1 MLGQWWKG
9 MVGRC
14 WVNSEAGDAGIM
26 VEGDA
31 GSMVEGDVGLT
42 VEGGGDA
49 GIMVAGDVNSRRK
62 QKCWNNSR

>member
-1 MLGQWWKG
+1 
-9 MVGRC
+9 
-14 WVNSEAGDAGIM
+14 M

-31 GSMVEGDVGLT
+31 GLMVKGAVGLT